1 MRVGL
6 IGLGVMGYRIGTNL
20 VKEGKLHVVYNRT
33 TKKADEFGKQYGV
46 KVAKSARDLTS
57 DSDVILLMLSDDQ
70 AVNEVVNEIKSNM
83 NGKILIDMSTIS
95 PSLSISLASDVMKV
109 GGKMYDAPVVGTSIM
124 VEQKRLTVLVGGPQD
139 GFQSVKELLSSTA
152 SSVLYMGKNGMGL
165 YAKLVNNLLIG
176 TYVASMAE
184 AFNLGV
190 NSGLSPEQVAEFLAK
205 FSSARSPTSEL
216 KAGKMASRDYSTQ
229 FATKHMR
236 KDLEIIDR
244 EAQKLGVINPMS
256 ALALQLYRMAEY
268 LGLSESDYAS
278 VLEVYSRKQKR

>member
-1 MRVGL
+1 
-6 IGLGVMGYRIGTNL
+6 
-20 VKEGKLHVVYNRT
+20 
-33 TKKADEFGKQYGV
+33 
-46 KVAKSARDLTS
+46 
-57 DSDVILLMLSDDQ
+57 
-70 AVNEVVNEIKSNM
+70 
-83 NGKILIDMSTIS
+83 
-95 PSLSISLASDVMKV
+95 
-109 GGKMYDAPVVGTSIM
+109 
-124 VEQKRLTVLVGGPQD
+124 
-139 GFQSVKELLSSTA
+139 VKELLSSTA

-278 VLEVYSRKQKR
+278 VLEVYSRKHKR